1 MKAKKYFLSFLLL
14 SLSLSFFILT
24 QSFLAQPIPE
34 AQADDTLWDMQR
46 QSGMDK
52 IGSEAF
58 GGEVPKD
65 IRVIT
70 ALVVK
75 VFLGFMGIIF
85 LILIIIAG
93 FKYMTS
99 EGNEEKVKEAVSQI
113 KTSVIGLIIIVTAYA
128 ITDYITSCVLDIT
141 TGDLMWMCKKRY

>member
-14 SLSLSFFILT
+14 LLSLFILT
-24 QSFLAQPIPE
+24 QPFLAQPIPE

-46 QSGMDK
+46 QSGIDK
-52 IGSEAF
+52 IGSKAF

-65 IRVIT
+65 IRII
-70 ALVVK
+70 AARAIK
-75 VFLGFMGIIF
+75 IFLGFMGIIF
-85 LILIIIAG
+85 LVLIIIAG

-99 EGNEEKVKEAVSQI
+99 SGNEEKVKEAVSQI
-113 KTSVIGLIIIVTAYA
+113 KTGVIGLIIIVTAYA

-141 TGDLMWMCKKRY
+141 TGDLTWMCKKRY